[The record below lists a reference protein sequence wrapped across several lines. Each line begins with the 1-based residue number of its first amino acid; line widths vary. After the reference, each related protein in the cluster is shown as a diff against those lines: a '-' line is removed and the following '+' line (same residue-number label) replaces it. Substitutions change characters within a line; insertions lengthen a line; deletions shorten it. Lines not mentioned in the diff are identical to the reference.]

1 MDTVKLPSVEEMLEL
16 WGTLLFTDIR
26 VMQKEMLEDHGSQ
39 DIVSVINFRLSK
51 YPDATLEDY
60 VKALARRIEVLQ
72 QWSIIMEDYPL
83 ILAPVSLEPPIGPQ
97 EDKESNE
104 RYQQILE
111 AQRWLIAA
119 NFLGLPAASVPI
131 GISNGLPTGV
141 QLIGRR
147 YHETMCLDVAQVI
160 EDRVGIL
167 SHQLWEV

>member
-1 MDTVKLPSVEEMLEL
+1 
-16 WGTLLFTDIR
+16 
-26 VMQKEMLEDHGSQ
+26 
-39 DIVSVINFRLSK
+39 
-51 YPDATLEDY
+51 
-60 VKALARRIEVLQ
+60 
-72 QWSIIMEDYPL
+72 MEDYPL

-119 NFLGLPAASVPI
+119 NFLGLPAASVPT